1 MPLVIDASV
10 TLAWVLADEDEAV
23 AELALERVRDE
34 GAFVPTLWWYE
45 IRNALIIAE
54 RKRRVA
60 PDGSTNF
67 LKQLAILAITTS
79 LTLRDDDVFSLARLN
94 RLTFYDASYLALAQ
108 NLNLPL
114 ATLDS
119 ELMRAARREKIPLL
133 TA

>member
-67 LKQLAILAITTS
+67 LKQLAILAITPS